1 MKAELL
7 KQSIRDGRTVIEYQ
21 IQQGEMMDGLVLK
34 QCKEG
39 TLSGILPMGA
49 AYEDGH
55 NYMYAYVD
63 DRESMDQALKDVVTR
78 KQILVSFENIVS
90 AMAQMEEKGINLNYV
105 VLDTRYIYQKE
116 QAGVEIICMP
126 GKLAAELDTDMITAF
141 FRNILANAVYLN
153 SEDGDYVAKLLSAL
167 NREFELKSFLRQIHG
182 LMMDAGISIEEEK
195 PAPVAEPEPV
205 AVEPA
210 PVVEPEPVAVEPTP
224 VVEPEPVAVEPT
236 PVVEPE
242 PVAVEVAPVVEPEPV
257 AVEPTPVVEPE
268 PVAVEV
274 APVVEPEPV
283 AVEVAPVV
291 EPEPV
296 AVEPTPVAVE
306 PTPVVEPEPVA
317 VEPAPVV
324 EPTPIADEA
333 PTEVPLTVQAAP
345 VGNVTPVAPA
355 QVAPTGV
362 IQEDEIE
369 FEPMPEEMSAKI
381 ERMNG
386 QTAGLQSPEAQ
397 QPTMPQ
403 PAAPQQPIMQAVPHP
418 HLVRVKTGETI
429 SLTGDIFVIGK
440 SQTGVDYT
448 ITGNSAI
455 SRVHCTII
463 RHNGAYYIRDEH
475 STNATYVNGDQV
487 LPGNQVLLTNNC
499 KVHMADEEFLYSL
512 W

>member
-39 TLSGILPMGA
+39 TLAGILPMGA
-49 AYEDGH
+49 VYEDGH

-63 DRESMDQALKDVVTR
+63 DRESMDQVLKDVVTQ
-78 KQILVSFENIVS
+78 KQILVSFENIVH
-90 AMAQMEEKGINLNYV
+90 AMVQMEEKGINLNYV

-195 PAPVAEPEPV
+195 PVPVVEPEPVAVEPTLVVEPEPVAVEPTPVVEPEPVAVEPTPVVEPEPV

-242 PVAVEVAPVVEPEPV
+242 PVAVE
-257 AVEPTPVVEPE
+257 
-268 PVAVEV
+268 
-274 APVVEPEPV
+274 
-283 AVEVAPVV
+283 
-291 EPEPV
+291 
-296 AVEPTPVAVE
+296 
-306 PTPVVEPEPVA
+306 
-317 VEPAPVV
+317 PAPVV
-324 EPTPIADEA
+324 EPIPIADEA

-345 VGNVTPVAPA
+345 VENVTPVAPA

>member
-224 VVEPEPVAVEPT
+224 VVEPEPVAVE
-236 PVVEPE
+236 
-242 PVAVEVAPVVEPEPV
+242 VAPVVEPEPV
-257 AVEPTPVVEPE
+257 AVES
-268 PVAVEV
+268 

-283 AVEVAPVV
+283 AVESAPVV

-296 AVEPTPVAVE
+296 AVEPEPVAVEPTPVAVEPEPVAVE

-324 EPTPIADEA
+324 EPIPIADEA

-345 VGNVTPVAPA
+345 VENVTPVAPA

>member
-7 KQSIRDGRTVIEYQ
+7 KQSIRDGRAVIEYQ

-205 AVEPA
+205 AVEPTPVVEPEPVAVESALVVEPEPVAVEPTPVVEPEPVAVEPA

-236 PVVEPE
+236 PVAVEPE
-242 PVAVEVAPVVEPEPV
+242 
-257 AVEPTPVVEPE
+257 
-268 PVAVEV
+268 
-274 APVVEPEPV
+274 
-283 AVEVAPVV
+283 
-291 EPEPV
+291 
-296 AVEPTPVAVE
+296 PVAVE

>member
-195 PAPVAEPEPV
+195 PAPV
-205 AVEPA
+205 
-210 PVVEPEPVAVEPTP
+210 VEPEPVAVES
-224 VVEPEPVAVEPT
+224 
-236 PVVEPE
+236 
-242 PVAVEVAPVVEPEPV
+242 
-257 AVEPTPVVEPE
+257 
-268 PVAVEV
+268 

-296 AVEPTPVAVE
+296 AVEPAPVVEPEPVAVE
-306 PTPVVEPEPVA
+306 VAPVVEPEPVA
-317 VEPAPVV
+317 VEPAPVVEPELVAVEVAPVV

-345 VGNVTPVAPA
+345 VGNVTPVASA

-386 QTAGLQSPEAQ
+386 QTVGLQSPEAQ

>member
-195 PAPVAEPEPV
+195 PVAVEPAPVVEPEPVAVEAAPVVEPEPVAVEPAPVAEPEPVAVEPTPVVEPEPVAVETAPVVEPEPVAVEAAPVVEPEPVAVETAPVVEPEPV

-210 PVVEPEPVAVEPTP
+210 PVVEPEPVAVE
-224 VVEPEPVAVEPT
+224 A
-236 PVVEPE
+236 
-242 PVAVEVAPVVEPEPV
+242 
-257 AVEPTPVVEPE
+257 
-268 PVAVEV
+268 
-274 APVVEPEPV
+274 
-283 AVEVAPVV
+283 
-291 EPEPV
+291 
-296 AVEPTPVAVE
+296 
-306 PTPVVEPEPVA
+306 
-317 VEPAPVV
+317 APVV

-333 PTEVPLTVQAAP
+333 PTEVPLTMQTAP

>member
-39 TLSGILPMGA
+39 TLSGILSMGA

-236 PVVEPE
+236 LVVEPE
-242 PVAVEVAPVVEPEPV
+242 PVAVEPTPVVEPEPV

-283 AVEVAPVV
+283 AVEVA
-291 EPEPV
+291 
-296 AVEPTPVAVE
+296 
-306 PTPVVEPEPVA
+306 PVVEPEPVA

>member
-39 TLSGILPMGA
+39 TLSGILSMGA

-257 AVEPTPVVEPE
+257 AVEP
-268 PVAVEV
+268 
-274 APVVEPEPV
+274 
-283 AVEVAPVV
+283 
-291 EPEPV
+291 
-296 AVEPTPVAVE
+296 
-306 PTPVVEPEPVA
+306 
-317 VEPAPVV
+317 APVV

-345 VGNVTPVAPA
+345 AENVTPVAPA

-369 FEPMPEEMSAKI
+369 FEPMPEEMNAKI

>member
-1 MKAELL
+1 M
-7 KQSIRDGRTVIEYQ
+7 
-21 IQQGEMMDGLVLK
+21 
-34 QCKEG
+34 
-39 TLSGILPMGA
+39 
-49 AYEDGH
+49 
-55 NYMYAYVD
+55 
-63 DRESMDQALKDVVTR
+63 
-78 KQILVSFENIVS
+78 
-90 AMAQMEEKGINLNYV
+90 
-105 VLDTRYIYQKE
+105 
-116 QAGVEIICMP
+116 
-126 GKLAAELDTDMITAF
+126 
-141 FRNILANAVYLN
+141 
-153 SEDGDYVAKLLSAL
+153 SAL

-224 VVEPEPVAVEPT
+224 VVEPEPVAVE
-236 PVVEPE
+236 
-242 PVAVEVAPVVEPEPV
+242 VAPVVEPEPV
-257 AVEPTPVVEPE
+257 AVEP
-268 PVAVEV
+268 

-296 AVEPTPVAVE
+296 AVEPT
-306 PTPVVEPEPVA
+306 
-317 VEPAPVV
+317 PVV

>member
-39 TLSGILPMGA
+39 TLSGILSMGA

-257 AVEPTPVVEPE
+257 AVE
-268 PVAVEV
+268 VA
-274 APVVEPEPV
+274 
-283 AVEVAPVV
+283 
-291 EPEPV
+291 
-296 AVEPTPVAVE
+296 
-306 PTPVVEPEPVA
+306 PVVEPEPVA

-345 VGNVTPVAPA
+345 AENVTPVAPA

-369 FEPMPEEMSAKI
+369 FEPMPEEMNAKI

>member
-39 TLSGILPMGA
+39 TLAGILPMGA

-63 DRESMDQALKDVVTR
+63 NRESMDQVLKDVVTQ
-78 KQILVSFENIVS
+78 KQILVSFENIVH
-90 AMAQMEEKGINLNYV
+90 AMVQMEEKGINLNYV

-224 VVEPEPVAVEPT
+224 VVEPEPVAVEP
-236 PVVEPE
+236 E
-242 PVAVEVAPVVEPEPV
+242 PVAVEPTPIVEPKPVAVEAAPVVEPEPV
-257 AVEPTPVVEPE
+257 AVEP
-268 PVAVEV
+268 
-274 APVVEPEPV
+274 
-283 AVEVAPVV
+283 APVV

-397 QPTMPQ
+397 QP
-403 PAAPQQPIMQAVPHP
+403 IMQAVPHP

>member
-205 AVEPA
+205 AVEP
-210 PVVEPEPVAVEPTP
+210 TP
-224 VVEPEPVAVEPT
+224 VVEPEPVAVEP
-236 PVVEPE
+236 E
-242 PVAVEVAPVVEPEPV
+242 PVAVEPEPV
-257 AVEPTPVVEPE
+257 AVEPK
-268 PVAVEV
+268 
-274 APVVEPEPV
+274 
-283 AVEVAPVV
+283 
-291 EPEPV
+291 
-296 AVEPTPVAVE
+296 PVAVE

-317 VEPAPVV
+317 VEPAPVAVEPTPVAVEPTPVV

-345 VGNVTPVAPA
+345 AENVTLVAPA

-386 QTAGLQSPEAQ
+386 QTSALQSLETQ
-397 QPTMPQ
+397 QPTIPQ
-403 PAAPQQPIMQAVPHP
+403 QLAPQQPVMQAVPHP

-429 SLTGDIFVIGK
+429 ALTGDIFVIGK

-455 SRVHCTII
+455 SRVHCMII

>member
-210 PVVEPEPVAVEPTP
+210 PVGEPEPVAVEPTPVGEPEPVAVEPTP

-242 PVAVEVAPVVEPEPV
+242 PVAVEPEPVAVEPEPV
-257 AVEPTPVVEPE
+257 AVEPK
-268 PVAVEV
+268 
-274 APVVEPEPV
+274 
-283 AVEVAPVV
+283 
-291 EPEPV
+291 
-296 AVEPTPVAVE
+296 PVAVE

-317 VEPAPVV
+317 VEPAPVAVEPTPVAVEPTPVV

-345 VGNVTPVAPA
+345 AENVTLVAPA

-386 QTAGLQSPEAQ
+386 QTSALQSPETQ
-397 QPTMPQ
+397 QPTIPQ
-403 PAAPQQPIMQAVPHP
+403 QLAPQQPVMQAVPHP

-429 SLTGDIFVIGK
+429 ALTGDIFVIGK

-455 SRVHCTII
+455 SRVHCMII

>member
-39 TLSGILPMGA
+39 TLSGILSMGA

-257 AVEPTPVVEPE
+257 AVE
-268 PVAVEV
+268 V

-283 AVEVAPVV
+283 AVEVA
-291 EPEPV
+291 
-296 AVEPTPVAVE
+296 
-306 PTPVVEPEPVA
+306 PVVEPEPVA

-345 VGNVTPVAPA
+345 AENVTPVAPA

-369 FEPMPEEMSAKI
+369 FEPMPEEMNAKI

>member
-7 KQSIRDGRTVIEYQ
+7 KQSIRDGRAVIEYQ

-39 TLSGILPMGA
+39 TLAGILPMGA

-63 DRESMDQALKDVVTR
+63 DRESMDQVLKDVVTQ
-78 KQILVSFENIVS
+78 KQILVSFENIVH
-90 AMAQMEEKGINLNYV
+90 AMVQMEEKGINLNYV

-205 AVEPA
+205 AVEPM

-224 VVEPEPVAVEPT
+224 VVEPETVAVEPT

-242 PVAVEVAPVVEPEPV
+242 
-257 AVEPTPVVEPE
+257 T
-268 PVAVEV
+268 
-274 APVVEPEPV
+274 
-283 AVEVAPVV
+283 
-291 EPEPV
+291 
-296 AVEPTPVAVE
+296 VAVE

-345 VGNVTPVAPA
+345 AENVTPVAPA

-386 QTAGLQSPEAQ
+386 QTSTLRSPETQ

-403 PAAPQQPIMQAVPHP
+403 QTAPQQPVMQAVPHP
-418 HLVRVKTGETI
+418 HLVRVRTGETI
-429 SLTGDIFVIGK
+429 ALTGDIFVIGK

>member
-39 TLSGILPMGA
+39 TLSGILSMGA

-63 DRESMDQALKDVVTR
+63 DRESMDQALKDVVTQ

-105 VLDTRYIYQKE
+105 VLDTSYIYQKE

-195 PAPVAEPEPV
+195 PAPV
-205 AVEPA
+205 
-210 PVVEPEPVAVEPTP
+210 VEPEPVAVEPT
-224 VVEPEPVAVEPT
+224 
-236 PVVEPE
+236 
-242 PVAVEVAPVVEPEPV
+242 PVVEPEPV

-296 AVEPTPVAVE
+296 AVEPA
-306 PTPVVEPEPVA
+306 PVVEPEPVA

>member
-210 PVVEPEPVAVEPTP
+210 PVGEPEPVAVEPTP
-224 VVEPEPVAVEPT
+224 VVEPEPVAVEP
-236 PVVEPE
+236 E
-242 PVAVEVAPVVEPEPV
+242 PVAVEPEPV
-257 AVEPTPVVEPE
+257 AVEPK
-268 PVAVEV
+268 
-274 APVVEPEPV
+274 
-283 AVEVAPVV
+283 
-291 EPEPV
+291 
-296 AVEPTPVAVE
+296 PVAVE

-317 VEPAPVV
+317 VEPAPVAVEPTPVAVEPTPVV

-345 VGNVTPVAPA
+345 AENVTLVAPA

-386 QTAGLQSPEAQ
+386 QTSALQSLETQ
-397 QPTMPQ
+397 QPTIPQ
-403 PAAPQQPIMQAVPHP
+403 QLAPQQPVMQAVPHP

-429 SLTGDIFVIGK
+429 ALTGDIFVIGK

-455 SRVHCTII
+455 SRVHCMII

>member
-195 PAPVAEPEPV
+195 PVPVVEPEPVAVEPTPVVEPEPVAVEPTPVAEPEPV
-205 AVEPA
+205 AVEPE
-210 PVVEPEPVAVEPTP
+210 PVAVEPTPVAVEPEPVAVEPTP

-242 PVAVEVAPVVEPEPV
+242 PVAVEPTPV
-257 AVEPTPVVEPE
+257 AVEPE
-268 PVAVEV
+268 
-274 APVVEPEPV
+274 
-283 AVEVAPVV
+283 
-291 EPEPV
+291 
-296 AVEPTPVAVE
+296 PVAVE

-345 VGNVTPVAPA
+345 AENVTPVAPA

-369 FEPMPEEMSAKI
+369 FEPMPEEMNAKI

>member
-210 PVVEPEPVAVEPTP
+210 PVVEPEPVAVESAP
-224 VVEPEPVAVEPT
+224 VVEPEPVAVEPEPVAVEPT
-236 PVVEPE
+236 PVAVEPE
-242 PVAVEVAPVVEPEPV
+242 
-257 AVEPTPVVEPE
+257 
-268 PVAVEV
+268 
-274 APVVEPEPV
+274 
-283 AVEVAPVV
+283 
-291 EPEPV
+291 
-296 AVEPTPVAVE
+296 PVAVE

-324 EPTPIADEA
+324 EPIPIADEA

-345 VGNVTPVAPA
+345 VENVTPVAPA

>member
-39 TLSGILPMGA
+39 TLAGILPMGA

-63 DRESMDQALKDVVTR
+63 DRESMDQVLKDVVTQ

-195 PAPVAEPEPV
+195 PAPVVELEPV
-205 AVEPA
+205 AVEPTPVA
-210 PVVEPEPVAVEPTP
+210 VEPMPVAVEPTPVVEPKPVAVEPMPVVEPEPVAVEPT
-224 VVEPEPVAVEPT
+224 PVAVEPT

-257 AVEPTPVVEPE
+257 AVEP
-268 PVAVEV
+268 
-274 APVVEPEPV
+274 
-283 AVEVAPVV
+283 
-291 EPEPV
+291 
-296 AVEPTPVAVE
+296 
-306 PTPVVEPEPVA
+306 
-317 VEPAPVV
+317 APVV

-333 PTEVPLTVQAAP
+333 PTEVPLTMQAAP
-345 VGNVTPVAPA
+345 AGNVTPVAPA

-386 QTAGLQSPEAQ
+386 QTSTLQSPETQ

-403 PAAPQQPIMQAVPHP
+403 PTAPQQPVMQAVPHP
-418 HLVRVKTGETI
+418 HLVRVRTGETI
-429 SLTGDIFVIGK
+429 ALTGDIFVIGK

>member
-39 TLSGILPMGA
+39 TLAGILPMGA

-63 DRESMDQALKDVVTR
+63 DRESMDQVLKDVVTR
-78 KQILVSFENIVS
+78 KQILVSFENIVH
-90 AMAQMEEKGINLNYV
+90 AMVQMEEKGINLNYV

-210 PVVEPEPVAVEPTP
+210 PVVEPEPVAVE
-224 VVEPEPVAVEPT
+224 
-236 PVVEPE
+236 
-242 PVAVEVAPVVEPEPV
+242 VAPVVEPEPV
-257 AVEPTPVVEPE
+257 AVEPT
-268 PVAVEV
+268 
-274 APVVEPEPV
+274 
-283 AVEVAPVV
+283 
-291 EPEPV
+291 
-296 AVEPTPVAVE
+296 
-306 PTPVVEPEPVA
+306 
-317 VEPAPVV
+317 PVV

>member
-195 PAPVAEPEPV
+195 PV
-205 AVEPA
+205 

-236 PVVEPE
+236 PVAEPEPVAVEPE
-242 PVAVEVAPVVEPEPV
+242 PVAVEPTPVAVEPEPV

-268 PVAVEV
+268 PVAVE
-274 APVVEPEPV
+274 PT
-283 AVEVAPVV
+283 
-291 EPEPV
+291 PV
-296 AVEPTPVAVE
+296 AVEPEPVAVE

-345 VGNVTPVAPA
+345 AENVTPVAPA

-369 FEPMPEEMSAKI
+369 FEPMPEEMNAKI

>member
-7 KQSIRDGRTVIEYQ
+7 KQSIRDGRAVIEYQ

-39 TLSGILPMGA
+39 TLAGILPMGA

-63 DRESMDQALKDVVTR
+63 DRESMDQVLKDVVTQ
-78 KQILVSFENIVS
+78 KQILVSFENIVH
-90 AMAQMEEKGINLNYV
+90 AMVQMEEKGINLNYV

-205 AVEPA
+205 AVEPM

-224 VVEPEPVAVEPT
+224 VVEPETVAVEPT

-242 PVAVEVAPVVEPEPV
+242 TV

-268 PVAVEV
+268 
-274 APVVEPEPV
+274 
-283 AVEVAPVV
+283 
-291 EPEPV
+291 
-296 AVEPTPVAVE
+296 TVAVE

-345 VGNVTPVAPA
+345 AENVTPVAPA

-386 QTAGLQSPEAQ
+386 QTSTLRSPETQ

-403 PAAPQQPIMQAVPHP
+403 QTAPQQPVMQAVPHP
-418 HLVRVKTGETI
+418 HLVRVRTGETI
-429 SLTGDIFVIGK
+429 ALTGDIFVIGK

>member
-39 TLSGILPMGA
+39 TLSGILSMGA

-236 PVVEPE
+236 LVVEPE
-242 PVAVEVAPVVEPEPV
+242 PVAVEPTPVVEPEPV

-296 AVEPTPVAVE
+296 AVEP
-306 PTPVVEPEPVA
+306 
-317 VEPAPVV
+317 APVV

-345 VGNVTPVAPA
+345 AENVTPVAPA

-369 FEPMPEEMSAKI
+369 FEPMPEEMNAKI

>member
-78 KQILVSFENIVS
+78 KQILVSFENIVH
-90 AMAQMEEKGINLNYV
+90 AMVQMEEKGINLNYV

-195 PAPVAEPEPV
+195 PAPVAVEPAPVVEPEPVAVEPTPVAVEPEPVAVEPTPIVEPKPVAVEPTPVVEPEPV

-210 PVVEPEPVAVEPTP
+210 PVVEPEPVAVEP
-224 VVEPEPVAVEPT
+224 
-236 PVVEPE
+236 
-242 PVAVEVAPVVEPEPV
+242 APVVEPE
-257 AVEPTPVVEPE
+257 
-268 PVAVEV
+268 
-274 APVVEPEPV
+274 
-283 AVEVAPVV
+283 
-291 EPEPV
+291 
-296 AVEPTPVAVE
+296 PVAVE

-345 VGNVTPVAPA
+345 VGNVTPVASA

>member
-195 PAPVAEPEPV
+195 PTPVGEPEPV
-205 AVEPA
+205 AVEPT
-210 PVVEPEPVAVEPTP
+210 PVGEPEPVAVEPTP

-242 PVAVEVAPVVEPEPV
+242 PVAVEPEPVAVEPEPV
-257 AVEPTPVVEPE
+257 AVEPK
-268 PVAVEV
+268 
-274 APVVEPEPV
+274 
-283 AVEVAPVV
+283 
-291 EPEPV
+291 
-296 AVEPTPVAVE
+296 PVAVE

-317 VEPAPVV
+317 VEPAPVAVEPTPVAVEPTPVV

-345 VGNVTPVAPA
+345 AENVTLVAPA

-386 QTAGLQSPEAQ
+386 QTSALQSLETQ
-397 QPTMPQ
+397 QPTIPQ
-403 PAAPQQPIMQAVPHP
+403 QLAPQQPVMQAVPHP

-429 SLTGDIFVIGK
+429 ALTGDIFVIGK

-455 SRVHCTII
+455 SRVHCMII

>member
-224 VVEPEPVAVEPT
+224 VVEPEPVAVE
-236 PVVEPE
+236 
-242 PVAVEVAPVVEPEPV
+242 VAPVVEPEPV
-257 AVEPTPVVEPE
+257 AVES
-268 PVAVEV
+268 
-274 APVVEPEPV
+274 
-283 AVEVAPVV
+283 APVV

-296 AVEPTPVAVE
+296 AVEPEPVAVEPTPVAVEPEPVAVE

-324 EPTPIADEA
+324 EPIPIADEA

-345 VGNVTPVAPA
+345 VENVTPVAPA

>member
-39 TLSGILPMGA
+39 TLAGILPMGA

-195 PAPVAEPEPV
+195 PAPVVEPEPV
-205 AVEPA
+205 AVESA
-210 PVVEPEPVAVEPTP
+210 PVVEPEPVAVEPT
-224 VVEPEPVAVEPT
+224 
-236 PVVEPE
+236 
-242 PVAVEVAPVVEPEPV
+242 
-257 AVEPTPVVEPE
+257 
-268 PVAVEV
+268 
-274 APVVEPEPV
+274 
-283 AVEVAPVV
+283 
-291 EPEPV
+291 
-296 AVEPTPVAVE
+296 
-306 PTPVVEPEPVA
+306 
-317 VEPAPVV
+317 PVV

-333 PTEVPLTVQAAP
+333 PTEVPLTVQTAP
-345 VGNVTPVAPA
+345 VGNVTPVASA

>member
-7 KQSIRDGRTVIEYQ
+7 KQSIRDGRAVIEYQ

-39 TLSGILPMGA
+39 TLAGILPMGA

-63 DRESMDQALKDVVTR
+63 DRESMDQVLKDVVTQ
-78 KQILVSFENIVS
+78 KQILVSFENIVH
-90 AMAQMEEKGINLNYV
+90 AMVQMEEKGINLNYV

-205 AVEPA
+205 AVEPM

-242 PVAVEVAPVVEPEPV
+242 PVAVEPTPVVEPKPV

-268 PVAVEV
+268 PVAVE
-274 APVVEPEPV
+274 PTPV
-283 AVEVAPVV
+283 A

-296 AVEPTPVAVE
+296 AVEPA
-306 PTPVVEPEPVA
+306 PVVEPEPVA

-345 VGNVTPVAPA
+345 AENVTPVAPA

-386 QTAGLQSPEAQ
+386 QTSTLRSPETQ

-403 PAAPQQPIMQAVPHP
+403 QTAPQQPVMQAVPHP
-418 HLVRVKTGETI
+418 HLIRVRTGETI
-429 SLTGDIFVIGK
+429 ALTGDNFVIGK

>member
-7 KQSIRDGRTVIEYQ
+7 KQSIRDGRAVIEYQ

-63 DRESMDQALKDVVTR
+63 DRESMDQVLKDVVTQ
-78 KQILVSFENIVS
+78 KQILVSFENIVH
-90 AMAQMEEKGINLNYV
+90 AMVQMEEKGINLNYV

-195 PAPVAEPEPV
+195 PV
-205 AVEPA
+205 
-210 PVVEPEPVAVEPTP
+210 PVVEPE
-224 VVEPEPVAVEPT
+224 
-236 PVVEPE
+236 
-242 PVAVEVAPVVEPEPV
+242 
-257 AVEPTPVVEPE
+257 
-268 PVAVEV
+268 
-274 APVVEPEPV
+274 
-283 AVEVAPVV
+283 
-291 EPEPV
+291 
-296 AVEPTPVAVE
+296 PVAVE

-345 VGNVTPVAPA
+345 VGNVTPVASA

>member
-39 TLSGILPMGA
+39 TLAGILPMGA

-63 DRESMDQALKDVVTR
+63 NRESMDQVLKDVVTQ
-78 KQILVSFENIVS
+78 KQILVSFENIVH
-90 AMAQMEEKGINLNYV
+90 AMVQMEEKGINLNYV

-236 PVVEPE
+236 PIVEPK
-242 PVAVEVAPVVEPEPV
+242 PVAVEAAPVVEPEPV
-257 AVEPTPVVEPE
+257 AVEP
-268 PVAVEV
+268 
-274 APVVEPEPV
+274 
-283 AVEVAPVV
+283 APVV

-397 QPTMPQ
+397 QP
-403 PAAPQQPIMQAVPHP
+403 IMQAVPHP

>member
-1 MKAELL
+1 M
-7 KQSIRDGRTVIEYQ
+7 
-21 IQQGEMMDGLVLK
+21 
-34 QCKEG
+34 
-39 TLSGILPMGA
+39 
-49 AYEDGH
+49 
-55 NYMYAYVD
+55 
-63 DRESMDQALKDVVTR
+63 
-78 KQILVSFENIVS
+78 
-90 AMAQMEEKGINLNYV
+90 
-105 VLDTRYIYQKE
+105 
-116 QAGVEIICMP
+116 
-126 GKLAAELDTDMITAF
+126 
-141 FRNILANAVYLN
+141 
-153 SEDGDYVAKLLSAL
+153 
-167 NREFELKSFLRQIHG
+167 
-182 LMMDAGISIEEEK
+182 
-195 PAPVAEPEPV
+195 
-205 AVEPA
+205 
-210 PVVEPEPVAVEPTP
+210 PVVEPE
-224 VVEPEPVAVEPT
+224 
-236 PVVEPE
+236 
-242 PVAVEVAPVVEPEPV
+242 
-257 AVEPTPVVEPE
+257 
-268 PVAVEV
+268 
-274 APVVEPEPV
+274 
-283 AVEVAPVV
+283 
-291 EPEPV
+291 
-296 AVEPTPVAVE
+296 PVAVE

-345 VGNVTPVAPA
+345 AENVTPVAPA

-386 QTAGLQSPEAQ
+386 QTSTLRSPETQ

-403 PAAPQQPIMQAVPHP
+403 QTAPQQPVMQAVPHP
-418 HLVRVKTGETI
+418 HLVRMRTGETI
-429 SLTGDIFVIGK
+429 ALTGDIFVIGK

-499 KVHMADEEFLYSL
+499 KVYMADEEFLYSL

>member
-7 KQSIRDGRTVIEYQ
+7 KQSIRDGRIVIEYQ

-210 PVVEPEPVAVEPTP
+210 PVAEPEPVAVEPTPVVEPEPVAVEAAPVVEPEPVAVEPTP

-242 PVAVEVAPVVEPEPV
+242 PVAVEPTPV
-257 AVEPTPVVEPE
+257 AVEPE
-268 PVAVEV
+268 
-274 APVVEPEPV
+274 
-283 AVEVAPVV
+283 
-291 EPEPV
+291 
-296 AVEPTPVAVE
+296 PVAVE

-345 VGNVTPVAPA
+345 AENVTPVAPA

-386 QTAGLQSPEAQ
+386 QTSALQSPETQ
-397 QPTMPQ
+397 QPTI
-403 PAAPQQPIMQAVPHP
+403 PQQPALQQPVMQAVPHP

-429 SLTGDIFVIGK
+429 ALTGDIFVIGK

>member
-39 TLSGILPMGA
+39 ALAGILPMGA
-49 AYEDGH
+49 AEEDGH

-63 DRESMDQALKDVVTR
+63 DRESMDQVLKDVVTQ
-78 KQILVSFENIVS
+78 KQILVSFENIVH
-90 AMAQMEEKGINLNYV
+90 AMVQMEEKGINLNYV

-141 FRNILANAVYLN
+141 FRNILANVVYLN

-195 PAPVAEPEPV
+195 PEPVVEPEPVAVEATPVVEPEPVAVEPATLVEPDPVAVEPLSVVEPDPV

-210 PVVEPEPVAVEPTP
+210 PVVEPEPVAVEPI
-224 VVEPEPVAVEPT
+224 
-236 PVVEPE
+236 
-242 PVAVEVAPVVEPEPV
+242 
-257 AVEPTPVVEPE
+257 
-268 PVAVEV
+268 
-274 APVVEPEPV
+274 
-283 AVEVAPVV
+283 
-291 EPEPV
+291 
-296 AVEPTPVAVE
+296 
-306 PTPVVEPEPVA
+306 
-317 VEPAPVV
+317 PVV

-345 VGNVTPVAPA
+345 AENVTPVAPV

-386 QTAGLQSPEAQ
+386 QTSTLQSPETQ

-403 PAAPQQPIMQAVPHP
+403 PTAPQQPVMQAVPHP
-418 HLVRVKTGETI
+418 HLVRVRPGETI
-429 SLTGDIFVIGK
+429 ALTGDIFVIGK

>member
-7 KQSIRDGRTVIEYQ
+7 KQSIRDGRAVIEYQ

-39 TLSGILPMGA
+39 TLAGILPMGA

-63 DRESMDQALKDVVTR
+63 DRESMDQVLKDVVTQ
-78 KQILVSFENIVS
+78 KQILVSFENIVH
-90 AMAQMEEKGINLNYV
+90 AMVQMEEKGINLNYV

-205 AVEPA
+205 AVEPM

-242 PVAVEVAPVVEPEPV
+242 PVAVEPAPV
-257 AVEPTPVVEPE
+257 A
-268 PVAVEV
+268 
-274 APVVEPEPV
+274 
-283 AVEVAPVV
+283 
-291 EPEPV
+291 
-296 AVEPTPVAVE
+296 
-306 PTPVVEPEPVA
+306 EPEPVA

-324 EPTPIADEA
+324 EPEPVVEPIPIADEA

-345 VGNVTPVAPA
+345 AENVTPVAPA
-355 QVAPTGV
+355 QVAPAGV

-386 QTAGLQSPEAQ
+386 QTSTLRSPETQ

-403 PAAPQQPIMQAVPHP
+403 QTAPQQPVMQAVPHP
-418 HLVRVKTGETI
+418 HLVRVRTGETI
-429 SLTGDIFVIGK
+429 ALTGDIFVIGK

>member
-39 TLSGILPMGA
+39 TLSGILSMGA

-63 DRESMDQALKDVVTR
+63 DRESMDQALKDVVTQ

-105 VLDTRYIYQKE
+105 VLDTSYIYQKE

-195 PAPVAEPEPV
+195 PAPV
-205 AVEPA
+205 
-210 PVVEPEPVAVEPTP
+210 VEPEPVAVEPTP

-236 PVVEPE
+236 
-242 PVAVEVAPVVEPEPV
+242 PVVEPEPV

-296 AVEPTPVAVE
+296 AVEPA
-306 PTPVVEPEPVA
+306 PVVEPEPVA

>member
-39 TLSGILPMGA
+39 TLAGILPMGA

-63 DRESMDQALKDVVTR
+63 DRESMDQVLKDVVTQ
-78 KQILVSFENIVS
+78 KQILVSFENIVH
-90 AMAQMEEKGINLNYV
+90 AMVQMEEKGINLNYV

-205 AVEPA
+205 AV
-210 PVVEPEPVAVEPTP
+210 VEPEPVAVEPTP

-236 PVVEPE
+236 PIVEPK

-257 AVEPTPVVEPE
+257 AVEP
-268 PVAVEV
+268 
-274 APVVEPEPV
+274 APVVEPE
-283 AVEVAPVV
+283 
-291 EPEPV
+291 
-296 AVEPTPVAVE
+296 PVAVE

>member
-7 KQSIRDGRTVIEYQ
+7 KQSIRDGRAVIEYQ

-39 TLSGILPMGA
+39 TLAGILPMGA

-63 DRESMDQALKDVVTR
+63 DRESMDQVLKDVVTQ
-78 KQILVSFENIVS
+78 KQILVSFENIVH
-90 AMAQMEEKGINLNYV
+90 AMVQMEEKGINLNYV

-205 AVEPA
+205 AVEPM

-242 PVAVEVAPVVEPEPV
+242 PVAVEPAL
-257 AVEPTPVVEPE
+257 
-268 PVAVEV
+268 
-274 APVVEPEPV
+274 
-283 AVEVAPVV
+283 VV

-296 AVEPTPVAVE
+296 AVEPTPVA
-306 PTPVVEPEPVA
+306 EPEPVA

-345 VGNVTPVAPA
+345 AENVTPVAPA

-386 QTAGLQSPEAQ
+386 QTSTLRSPETQ

-403 PAAPQQPIMQAVPHP
+403 QTAPQQPVMQAVPHP
-418 HLVRVKTGETI
+418 HLVRVRTGETI
-429 SLTGDIFVIGK
+429 ALTGDIFVIGK

>member
-210 PVVEPEPVAVEPTP
+210 PVGEPEPVAVEPTPVGEPEPVAVEPTP
-224 VVEPEPVAVEPT
+224 VVEPEPVAVEP
-236 PVVEPE
+236 E
-242 PVAVEVAPVVEPEPV
+242 PVAVEPEPV
-257 AVEPTPVVEPE
+257 AVEPK
-268 PVAVEV
+268 
-274 APVVEPEPV
+274 
-283 AVEVAPVV
+283 
-291 EPEPV
+291 
-296 AVEPTPVAVE
+296 PVAVE

-317 VEPAPVV
+317 VEPAPVAVEPTPVAVEPTPVV

-345 VGNVTPVAPA
+345 AENVTLVAPA

-386 QTAGLQSPEAQ
+386 QTSALQSLETQ
-397 QPTMPQ
+397 QPTIPQ
-403 PAAPQQPIMQAVPHP
+403 QLAPQQPVMQAVPHP

-429 SLTGDIFVIGK
+429 ALTGDIFVIGK

-455 SRVHCTII
+455 SRVHCMII

>member
-1 MKAELL
+1 
-7 KQSIRDGRTVIEYQ
+7 
-21 IQQGEMMDGLVLK
+21 MMDGLVLK

-39 TLSGILPMGA
+39 TLSGILSMGA

-257 AVEPTPVVEPE
+257 AVE
-268 PVAVEV
+268 VA
-274 APVVEPEPV
+274 
-283 AVEVAPVV
+283 
-291 EPEPV
+291 
-296 AVEPTPVAVE
+296 
-306 PTPVVEPEPVA
+306 PVVEPEPVA

-345 VGNVTPVAPA
+345 AENVTPVAPA

-369 FEPMPEEMSAKI
+369 FEPMPEEMNAKI